1 MSDPCATRAPIPD
14 GYFVMKVPDHTGWS
28 VVQGRKVLADGF
40 KSENQAR
47 TWLDGFITGREFQK

>member
-1 MSDPCATRAPIPD
+1 MSDPCATRAPIPA
-14 GYFVMKVPDHTGWS
+14 GFTIENRPSILGWGVWEGSVMLS
-28 VVQGRKVLADGF
+28 NGF